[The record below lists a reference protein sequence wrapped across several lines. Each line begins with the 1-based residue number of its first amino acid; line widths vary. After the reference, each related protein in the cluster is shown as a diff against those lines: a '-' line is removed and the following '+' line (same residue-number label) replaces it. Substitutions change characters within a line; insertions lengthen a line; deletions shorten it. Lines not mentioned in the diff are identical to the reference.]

1 MRLRTDFLQQTFNTA
16 INFLYPTQCR
26 ICENQ
31 IGLYAVPFL
40 CNVCWD
46 SIDFIKPPFC
56 EICGTPNIDGTCAD
70 CDTNPPRYGKLRTIA
85 LYKGALQQAIHQF
98 KFEKRKN
105 VAKYLIQ
112 LLIEH
117 IPSDC
122 NINEYD
128 YIIPIPIHKI
138 RLNERGFNQSIILSN
153 GIAENYHVDVRTD
166 LLIRRKNTSP
176 QSSLDREKRKSN
188 IIGAFD
194 LEKREHLQAK
204 KLLVF
209 DDVFTTGATIQE
221 AVNVLWEADPTE
233 IDVLTLARTP
243 PYTNDSVV
251 T

>member
-1 MRLRTDFLQQTFNTA
+1 MRLPLDTLQQTFNTA

-31 IGLYAVPFL
+31 IGLSTVPFL
-40 CNVCWD
+40 CHICWD
-46 SIDFIKPPFC
+46 KIDFINPPFC
-56 EICGTPNIDGTCAD
+56 DICGTPNIDGTCVE
-70 CDTNPPRYGKLRTIA
+70 CETNPPRYGKLRTIA
-85 LYKGALQQAIHQF
+85 LYEGTLQQAIHLF

-105 VAKYLIQ
+105 LAKYLIQ
-112 LLIEH
+112 LI
-117 IPSDC
+117 IDNTSWDF
-122 NINEYD
+122 NITEYD

-138 RLNERGFNQSIILSN
+138 RLNERGFNQSIILSK

-166 LLIRRKNTSP
+166 LLIRRRNTSA

-188 IIGAFD
+188 IIGAFG
-194 LEKREHLQAK
+194 LVNREQLQGK

-209 DDVFTTGATIQE
+209 DDVFTTGATVQE

-243 PYTNDSVV
+243 MTRL
-251 T
+251 